1 MPINEK
7 KEVTVQID
15 EELYAEIL
23 QYLAEHGIDM
33 SIFVEQALQNELNMK
48 GEKNMGNLRTL
59 AFQVPEEFFQRVKV
73 YLQRHGIKQKDFV
86 IGLIERELDREQA
99 EREKAS
105 ETQEDVSAAQ
115 EENAPVDDF
124 EDNSEESENTAEEQA
139 ETTIGDDS
147 ETVSEETEDYIEEQ
161 EDTDIGETEA
171 FNAVEDEEQPETVVE
186 DGSESVSEEA
196 EEYTEEQED
205 TDIGETED
213 FNAAENEE
221 QPEAVA
227 ENDSEM
233 VSEETEEYTE
243 EQEDTDIGETEDF
256 DAAENEEQPEA
267 ATEDNSETVSEE
279 MEDYIEEQEDSD
291 IRETE
296 GFDTEA
302 LPENNEDEN
311 MAADAEYPYIR
322 AVWTADGQTTDCA
335 LENSTEN
342 IASFILRHK
351 DDGEISF
358 RTPDD
363 AEVMTASGG
372 AVMTASDTDY
382 LDNELNPALTKLSSR
397 RRLPKIKEVDY
408 GEEPE
413 YTTDDL
419 EEETNESENEE
430 TAPVMAM

>member
-243 EQEDTDIGETEDF
+243 EQEDTDIGETE
-256 DAAENEEQPEA
+256 
-267 ATEDNSETVSEE
+267 
-279 MEDYIEEQEDSD
+279 
-291 IRETE
+291 

>member
-59 AFQVPEEFFQRVKV
+59 AFQVPEEFFQRVNL

-213 FNAAENEE
+213 FN
-221 QPEAVA
+221 
-227 ENDSEM
+227 
-233 VSEETEEYTE
+233 
-243 EQEDTDIGETEDF
+243 
-256 DAAENEEQPEA
+256 AAENEEQPEA

>member
-213 FNAAENEE
+213 F
-221 QPEAVA
+221 
-227 ENDSEM
+227 
-233 VSEETEEYTE
+233 
-243 EQEDTDIGETEDF
+243 

>member
-221 QPEAVA
+221 QPEA
-227 ENDSEM
+227 
-233 VSEETEEYTE
+233 
-243 EQEDTDIGETEDF
+243 
-256 DAAENEEQPEA
+256 

>member
-147 ETVSEETEDYIEEQ
+147 ETVSEETEE
-161 EDTDIGETEA
+161 
-171 FNAVEDEEQPETVVE
+171 
-186 DGSESVSEEA
+186 
-196 EEYTEEQED
+196 
-205 TDIGETED
+205 
-213 FNAAENEE
+213 
-221 QPEAVA
+221 
-227 ENDSEM
+227 
-233 VSEETEEYTE
+233 
-243 EQEDTDIGETEDF
+243 
-256 DAAENEEQPEA
+256 
-267 ATEDNSETVSEE
+267 
-279 MEDYIEEQEDSD
+279 YIEEQEDSD

>member
-161 EDTDIGETEA
+161 EDTDIGETED
-171 FNAVEDEEQPETVVE
+171 FNAAEDEEQPEVTAE
-186 DGSESVSEEA
+186 D
-196 EEYTEEQED
+196 
-205 TDIGETED
+205 
-213 FNAAENEE
+213 
-221 QPEAVA
+221 
-227 ENDSEM
+227 DSEM
-233 VSEETEEYTE
+233 VSEEAEDYIE
-243 EQEDTDIGETEDF
+243 EQDNADIGESEDF
-256 DAAENEEQPEA
+256 DAAE
-267 ATEDNSETVSEE
+267 DN
-279 MEDYIEEQEDSD
+279 
-291 IRETE
+291 
-296 GFDTEA
+296 DTEA

-311 MAADAEYPYIR
+311 MAADAEYPYIK
-322 AVWTADGQTTDCA
+322 AVWTADGQTTDCT
-335 LENSTEN
+335 LENSADN

-372 AVMTASDTDY
+372 AIVAALDTDY
-382 LDNELNPALTKLSSR
+382 LDNELNPALSRLSSR
-397 RRLPKIKEVDY
+397 KRLPKIKEVDY

-413 YTTDDL
+413 YMAADTEAETREPED
-419 EEETNESENEE
+419 EEA
-430 TAPVMAM
+430 APVMAM